1 MDFRVGFR
9 KANAVESICFK
20 ACVFRPMSIAAMG
33 SILKQWQELK
43 ESYPVL
49 IPSEA
54 QVIPICRP
62 DPESLHMFCLPGRI
76 PEASAKVA
84 EHGDTE
90 ELGRAQQGSLL
101 TEVVG
106 GGICT
111 LNSRSAGMS
120 EKMDSIC
127 FLGWIR
133 GKVCHYVQTCESDL
147 NKPHS

>member
-1 MDFRVGFR
+1 
-9 KANAVESICFK
+9 
-20 ACVFRPMSIAAMG
+20 MSVAAMG

-49 IPSEA
+49 IPSVA
-54 QVIPICRP
+54 QVTPICWP
-62 DPESLHMFCLPGRI
+62 DPEFLHMFYLPGLI

-84 EHGDTE
+84 EHGDTGE
-90 ELGRAQQGSLL
+90 VGRAPQGVF
-101 TEVVG
+101 TGGG

-111 LNSRSAGMS
+111 LNSRSAGIS

-127 FLGWIR
+127 FLGWMR
-133 GKVCHYVQTCESDL
+133 EKVCHYVQTCESDL